1 MKYILNINPMWTVSP
16 LGYSAGEGQASVLS
30 LCSLQL
36 DVVLFTRLLTKLA
49 VGPQTHPQ
57 GLSLVRVAETV
68 VKGSKCCE
76 IPLR

>member
-1 MKYILNINPMWTVSP
+1 MKYILNINSLWTVSP
-16 LGYSAGEGQASVLS
+16 LGYSVGEGRASVSS

-36 DVVLFTRLLTKLA
+36 DVVLFASLLTKLA
-49 VGPQTHPQ
+49 VGPHTHPQ

-68 VKGSKCCE
+68 VKGSKCYE